1 MSLCEAGRCVLAT
14 ETKRGECVFVWKP
27 DDPRGGGERGCMC
40 GGGAVRVSGVGSLV
54 PVLGVRGA
62 R

>member
-27 DDPRGGGERGCMC
+27 DDPRGGGEREK
-40 GGGAVRVSGVGSLV
+40 GGKASFNDFSQT
-54 PVLGVRGA
+54 
-62 R
+62 